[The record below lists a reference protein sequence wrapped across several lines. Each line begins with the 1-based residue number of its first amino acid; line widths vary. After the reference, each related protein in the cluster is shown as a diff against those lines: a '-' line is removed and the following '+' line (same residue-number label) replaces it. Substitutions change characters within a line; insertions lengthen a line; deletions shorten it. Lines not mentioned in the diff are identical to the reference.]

1 MKIFHIIT
9 AVQLLVSCL
18 DGGGGVA
25 IRGYQGRVSFNQ
37 HYIIEINRGAPA

>member
-9 AVQLLVSCL
+9 AVQLLLSCL
-18 DGGGGVA
+18 DGGGVA